1 MAEKDD
7 LLRCPVCCGHGALR
21 RSELAEHLAVAMK
34 QLAIEPKQSEE
45 PVAVAQAQDFARE
58 VHSWKPDSSL
68 WRRSPK
74 E

>member
-1 MAEKDD
+1 
-7 LLRCPVCCGHGALR
+7 
-21 RSELAEHLAVAMK
+21 MK